1 MNDNAELTQNLA
13 ETLSPNEILVGERL
27 YSDAINIVLG
37 SAQHNLLIFD
47 QDLSHGDFSSVQKY
61 ELFRQFLSN
70 NINSRLTIILQ
81 NTTFFQEKCPRLVS
95 LLTVYGHKMVVY
107 ETNDSAKHA
116 KDCFVL
122 ADGQHYIKRIHIDQA
137 RFKYALNDPAS
148 CDVLDLRFNEL
159 LEATHNMVS
168 ITKLGL

>member
-1 MNDNAELTQNLA
+1 MSDNTELT
-13 ETLSPNEILVGERL
+13 PNEILVGERL
-27 YSDAINIVLG
+27 YADAINLVL
-37 SAQHNLLIFD
+37 AQAQNNLLIFD
-47 QDLSHGDFSSVQKY
+47 QDLSHGDFASVRKY
-61 ELFRQFLSN
+61 ELLRQFLSG
-70 NINSRLTIILQ
+70 NINSQLTIILQ
-81 NTTFFQEKCPRLVS
+81 NTTFFQEKCPRLLN
-95 LLTVYGHKMVVY
+95 LLSVYGHKMIVY

-137 RFKYALNDPAS
+137 RFKYALNDPVS
-148 CDVLDLRFNEL
+148 VDVLDLRFNEL